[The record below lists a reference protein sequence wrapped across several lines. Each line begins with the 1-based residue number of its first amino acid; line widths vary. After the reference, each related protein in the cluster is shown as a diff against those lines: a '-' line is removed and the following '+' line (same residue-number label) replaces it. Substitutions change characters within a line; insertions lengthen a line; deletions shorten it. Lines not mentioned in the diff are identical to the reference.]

1 MSALLPSDELAALR
15 ATQEAALPDTAA
27 IRRITRTSDGA
38 GGHTESEA
46 TVTTVACRM
55 AQIGNGSERMI
66 AERLSLAESVIVTMP
81 YGTDARLVDR
91 LLINGVTWEVVAI
104 MERSWS
110 TAMRVIAA
118 RVQ

>member
-1 MSALLPSDELAALR
+1 MLPNDELCGAA

-55 AQIGNGSERMI
+55 AQIGNGSERLI
-66 AERLSLAESVIVTMP
+66 AERLSLAESVVVTMP
-81 YGTDARLVDR
+81 YGTDVRLTDR
-91 LLINGVTWEVVAI
+91 LLISGVTWEVVAI
-104 MERSWS
+104 LERSWS
-110 TAMRVIAA
+110 TALRVIAA

>member
-55 AQIGNGSERMI
+55 AQIGNGSERLI
-66 AERLSLAESVIVTMP
+66 AERLSLAESVVVTMP
-81 YGTDARLVDR
+81 YGTDVRLTDR
-91 LLINGVTWEVVAI
+91 LLISGVTWEVVAI
-104 MERSWS
+104 LERSWS
-110 TAMRVIAA
+110 TALRVIAA